1 MKRILYHIIV
11 PAIIP
16 AAFFVVAA
24 MPVEVLGCRNRS
36 LIAVLIALIGA
47 LASLGA
53 VIMGLFG
60 KVRGKPSAGWW
71 VLSALM
77 LAIPAVVIIIIA
89 Q

>member
-47 LASLGA
+47 LTSLGA

-77 LAIPAVVIIIIA
+77 LAIPTVVIIIIA